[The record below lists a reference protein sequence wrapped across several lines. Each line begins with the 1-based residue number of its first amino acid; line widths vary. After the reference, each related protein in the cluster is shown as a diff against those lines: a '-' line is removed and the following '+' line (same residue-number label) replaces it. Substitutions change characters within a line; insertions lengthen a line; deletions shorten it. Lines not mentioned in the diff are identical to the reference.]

1 MSLMPTHEGACAPAP
16 NSKNRNATTE
26 AVAQQIRTRRKTA
39 AEFHDPVIGHGD
51 RRYRVDKLWCKA
63 DPAKLPVQD
72 CHEMVQSGD
81 GRLFLLT
88 NHPQNNV
95 LIFDRQGAVL
105 GWWTLGLSG
114 AHGLTWHREASGQEF
129 LYITDTDGRVLKMTL
144 DGKIALELPHPAKVG
159 AYTDKDS
166 YIPTE
171 TAVAPNGDIYVADG
185 YGSQYVLRFGRD
197 GAFIGKFGGRGVL
210 PDNPAKFMQVHGVA
224 LDQRGDIPLLICT
237 ERIRNELSW
246 FTLDGKF
253 VRNVYLPGAYLN
265 RPVIKDGYLYSAV
278 CFGIRPDDFRMWQNR
293 GFITI
298 LDKENRVV
306 SNPGGHTPNYA
317 RGRLQPMLQDQ
328 PVFCNCHDV
337 CVDDSDDLYV
347 CQWNSA
353 NVYPYKLH
361 REG

>member
-1 MSLMPTHEGACAPAP
+1 MPTHEGACAPAP

-26 AVAQQIRTRRKTA
+26 AVARQIRTRRKTA

-63 DPAKLPVQD
+63 DPAKLPVRD

-95 LIFDRQGAVL
+95 LIFDRQGSVQD
-105 GWWTLGLSG
+105 WWTLGLSG
-114 AHGLTWHREASGQEF
+114 AHGLTWHREESGQEF
-129 LYITDTDGRVLKMTL
+129 LYITDTDGRVVKTTL
-144 DGKIALELPHPAKVG
+144 DGKVALELAHPAKIG
-159 AYTDKDS
+159 AYTDRDS
-166 YIPTE
+166 YSPTE
-171 TAVAPNGDIYVADG
+171 TAIAPNGDIYVADG
-185 YGSQYVLRFGRD
+185 YGSQHVLRFGRD
-197 GAFIGKFGGRGVL
+197 GAFISKFGGRGVL

-317 RGRLQPMLQDQ
+317 RGRLQPMLQAQ